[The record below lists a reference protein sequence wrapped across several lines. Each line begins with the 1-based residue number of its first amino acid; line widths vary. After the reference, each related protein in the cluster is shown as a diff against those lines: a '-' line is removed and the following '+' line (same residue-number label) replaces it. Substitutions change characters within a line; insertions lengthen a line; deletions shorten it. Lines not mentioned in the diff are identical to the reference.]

1 MILCFFL
8 IGLLIKAQ
16 KIPIRIPNEIAA
28 KITNPSAPERVTGK
42 GHNSIVTSLRFTT
55 ENEIAIKIRS
65 AMSKFLRGFTD
76 TISL

>member
-1 MILCFFL
+1 MVL
-8 IGLLIKAQ
+8 IGLLIEEQ
-16 KIPIRIPNEIAA
+16 KIPIRIPQEIAA
-28 KITNPSAPERVTGK
+28 KITNPSAPERVNGN

-76 TISL
+76 RISL